1 MNLDLVFAFA
11 TVGIITLVGVLWFVI
26 PTARRPTKNQD
37 LADEVIAELQTAN
50 LTPAQIEA
58 IDLWAWSSRVG
69 WHSIHLDPERFP
81 LFAERMRS

>member
-1 MNLDLVFAFA
+1 MSLELFLVLI
-11 TVGIITLVGVLWFVI
+11 GIVLLGILWVVLFTQVR
-26 PTARRPTKNQD
+26 ATKNQA
-37 LADEVIAELQTAN
+37 LADEVISELQTAN

-69 WHSIHLDPERFP
+69 WHSIRLDPERFP